1 MGYDLYPGARLRGP
15 NSREGQTQGSKT
27 QGEGQ
32 TQGEAELRGRAR
44 LKGPN
49 LGGGPDFGIGL
60 SEVPD
65 FEAELSEW
73 SVSGAEL
80 KRLYKEAGQ
89 LREKVGH
96 LKEAV

>member
-15 NSREGQTQGSKT
+15 NLGGRT

-44 LKGPN
+44 LRGPN
-49 LGGGPDFGIGL
+49 LGGRPDFGIGL
-60 SEVPD
+60 SEVTD

-96 LKEAV
+96 LKETV

>member
-1 MGYDLYPGARLRGP
+1 MGYDLYPGARLR
-15 NSREGQTQGSKT
+15 
-27 QGEGQ
+27 GEGQ

-65 FEAELSEW
+65 FETELSEW

>member
-1 MGYDLYPGARLRGP
+1 MGYDLYPGARLKGP
-15 NSREGQTQGSKT
+15 NSGGRT

-32 TQGEAELRGRAR
+32 TQGEAELRGRTR
-44 LKGPN
+44 LRGPN
-49 LGGGPDFGIGL
+49 LGGRPDFGIGL

-65 FEAELSEW
+65 FETELSEW

>member
-1 MGYDLYPGARLRGP
+1 MGYDLYPGAILKGP
-15 NSREGQTQGSKT
+15 NSGGRT

-44 LKGPN
+44 LKRPN
-49 LGGGPDFGIGL
+49 SGGRPDFGIGL

-65 FEAELSEW
+65 FETELSEW

-96 LKEAV
+96 LKETV

>member
-1 MGYDLYPGARLRGP
+1 MGYDLYPGARLKGP
-15 NSREGQTQGSKT
+15 NSGGRTQG
-27 QGEGQ
+27 
-32 TQGEAELRGRAR
+32 AELRGRAR
-44 LKGPN
+44 LKGRPN

-65 FEAELSEW
+65 FETELSEW
-73 SVSGAEL
+73 SDSGTEL

>member
-1 MGYDLYPGARLRGP
+1 MGYDLYPGAILRGP
-15 NSREGQTQGSKT
+15 NSGGRT

-32 TQGEAELRGRAR
+32 TQGAELR
-44 LKGPN
+44 
-49 LGGGPDFGIGL
+49 GIGL

-65 FEAELSEW
+65 FETELSEW
-73 SVSGAEL
+73 SDSGTEL

>member
-1 MGYDLYPGARLRGP
+1 MKEQFDSAMGYDLYPGARLRGP
-15 NSREGQTQGSKT
+15 N
-27 QGEGQ
+27 
-32 TQGEAELRGRAR
+32 
-44 LKGPN
+44 
-49 LGGGPDFGIGL
+49 LGGRPDFGIGL
-60 SEVPD
+60 SEVTD

-96 LKEAV
+96 LKETV

>member
-1 MGYDLYPGARLRGP
+1 MGYDLYSGARLRGP
-15 NSREGQTQGSKT
+15 NSGGQTQGAKLRGPNS
-27 QGEGQ
+27 GG
-32 TQGEAELRGRAR
+32 GELRGRAR

-49 LGGGPDFGIGL
+49 LGGRPDFGIGL

-73 SVSGAEL
+73 SDSGTEL

>member
-15 NSREGQTQGSKT
+15 N
-27 QGEGQ
+27 
-32 TQGEAELRGRAR
+32 
-44 LKGPN
+44 
-49 LGGGPDFGIGL
+49 LGGRPDFGIGL

-65 FEAELSEW
+65 FETELSEW

>member
-15 NSREGQTQGSKT
+15 NSGGK
-27 QGEGQ
+27 
-32 TQGEAELRGRAR
+32 AR

-49 LGGGPDFGIGL
+49 LGGRPDFGIGL

-65 FEAELSEW
+65 FETELSEW

-80 KRLYKEAGQ
+80 KRLYKEAG
-89 LREKVGH
+89 
-96 LKEAV
+96 

>member
-1 MGYDLYPGARLRGP
+1 MGYDLYPGARLRGRARLRGP
-15 NSREGQTQGSKT
+15 NSG
-27 QGEGQ
+27 
-32 TQGEAELRGRAR
+32 GRAR